1 MTEEHAFSALSK
13 RLGEAR
19 LKHPDY
25 ARDQYEACDVIEDE
39 LQELKKAVLCESR
52 QRQID
57 EALDVATTAMRF
69 VVGEY
74 QHAR

>member
-1 MTEEHAFSALSK
+1 MTEEQAFSALSL

-19 LKHPDY
+19 EKHPTF

-39 LQELKKAVLCESR
+39 LQELKKAALCESR

-69 VVGEY
+69 VLGEH
-74 QHAR
+74 HAY